1 MLMIFNTVLII
12 IIGLFFG
19 IMMGMTGILPIGL
32 LILVLKYL
40 NVGDYKTILGTVL
53 YVILFPITIG
63 SVWDFYNAR
72 KINYFV
78 ANVLLVT
85 LIIGSFLGSKF
96 VLDERIQLS
105 EKTIKYISAVITLI
119 ASILFF
125 ISAYKL

>member
-1 MLMIFNTVLII
+1 MLMIFNTVIII

-32 LILVLKYL
+32 LIMVLKYL

-53 YVILFPITIG
+53 YVLLFPITIG

>member
-1 MLMIFNTVLII
+1 MLMIFNTVIII

-32 LILVLKYL
+32 LIIGLKYL
-40 NVGDYKTILGTVL
+40 NVGDYKTVLGTVL
-53 YVILFPITIG
+53 YIILFPITIG

-78 ANVLLVT
+78 ANILLVT

>member
-1 MLMIFNTVLII
+1 MIFNTVLII

-32 LILVLKYL
+32 LIMVLKYL

>member
-1 MLMIFNTVLII
+1 MLMIFNTVIII

-32 LILVLKYL
+32 LIMVLKYL